1 MFRLVSGLALLVIGP
16 MIAFVGLIR
25 LGFGRHGAP
34 WYDLSY
40 FTNALTAAHV
50 ENLITFAVG
59 LACMLAG
66 GWLVV
71 RSVWAR
77 R

>member
-1 MFRLVSGLALLVIGP
+1 MRLVVGLALLVLGP

-40 FTNALTAAHV
+40 FANSLTAAHV
-50 ENLITFAVG
+50 ENLATLAIG
-59 LACMLAG
+59 LACTIAG
-66 GWLVV
+66 GYLAIRAVI
-71 RSVWAR
+71 AR